1 MSFSEFELLTLRE
14 GLFKLKN
21 CKIGDTESNIINE
34 TEFNKLDNKIIKL
47 VGALKWEQKTKKE
60 Q

>member
-47 VGALKWEQKTKKE
+47 VGALK
-60 Q
+60 